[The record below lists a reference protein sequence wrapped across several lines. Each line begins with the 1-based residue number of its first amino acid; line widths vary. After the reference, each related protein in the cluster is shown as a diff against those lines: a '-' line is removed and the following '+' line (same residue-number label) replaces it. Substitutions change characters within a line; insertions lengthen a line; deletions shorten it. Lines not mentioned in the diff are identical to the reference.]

1 MRTGYRRLCAGLVA
15 SAVMGAV
22 LPQAAVART
31 AERRPSAQTA
41 AEGERPPDSPRI
53 PRTPPR
59 KYPVNS
65 ADPKVTYGA
74 GGTVIDAPTVVHGT
88 GAELSWRTF
97 ADGSGRG
104 DDLVGYQ
111 LHRSTR
117 PDFKVTGATLVAP
130 LGKNVTSYTDTTAE
144 PTPAGSAQETARR
157 YSYRLLAETRDGR
170 LLASPVRRVGVP
182 KAGHTL
188 RILRAGR
195 SGTTS
200 DTTLSSAEP
209 GANLDGKWLSVGADD
224 GTRGAARGTTRAA
237 LKFPLRGIPKK
248 ATVLQ
253 ADLRLR
259 TATDA
264 ATDTKGRGRLVELSP
279 LQREFAEKSASW
291 RRPGAGTPWRAGGG
305 DAAAAVS
312 DTTGRHGTYAW
323 DVTSLTRTWL
333 KHPSANKGVLLRAA
347 GEKNGRSTT
356 RQGTVHFAS
365 SEAPD
370 EARRPEIRVIV
381 AEPTP
386 WDTYYAPDTPARMSE
401 NNTYPVDVTVTNT
414 TTEAWPADQRAL
426 SYKWALPDGTDATT
440 AANQLK
446 ADIPALAPG
455 ASATV
460 EATVRSPF
468 TADGN
473 RRSGYTLTWDIL
485 NKADDS
491 WLSQKPGIGGLPQTT
506 SVEDPTAD
514 RVGLEKQHAYTG
526 KNTGAGSTLMN
537 NLGSGNA
544 VWSYNAFSNP
554 GRGINT
560 FARLTY
566 NAQDTSDSQL
576 GHGWSGQAAGPL
588 RLGAMLDFHP
598 DADPGEAYVIDG
610 DGTQHLFRKQGD
622 GSWQPSAGYHYR
634 LTAKPDVTSV
644 CRTGTSPEV
653 PDAWT
658 LTRPD
663 GTRFVIG
670 CDGYLTSIV
679 DKNGNTQTYV
689 YELRDAGNRRV
700 KFLTEVKDPAARTS
714 LKVAYYRAG
723 DATYDYI
730 DDKGDKAAGKDLW
743 NPRIYDHVKSM
754 TDVSGRRISFHYT
767 TKGLLGRLTD
777 GDGAAQPKV
786 FSFAY
791 DTAQGNR
798 NTKLTKVTDPRGH
811 ATDVE
816 YGDGP
821 EGGWSTKT
829 ITDRKRAATA
839 FAYASATG
847 GGTETKVTDAEQHT
861 TTYETDGQDR
871 PVKITNAKSEQ
882 TRMTWDGDHNVTLLE
897 EDNGPKTAR
906 TAFCYDEK
914 TGYPLWERLA
924 EENKEGLPSAAD
936 CAPGKFPPHSV
947 RYEYKTR
954 ADGYAVDL
962 VGKTSAEN
970 RTWRFGHDAKGNLKT
985 VTDPKGVASAEDGDY
1000 TTSYEYDAYG
1010 QLTRATDANGNPTAY
1025 KDFVATGYPRTT
1037 TDALAKVTTTEY
1049 DVRGQVTEVRDA
1061 LGKKT
1066 TRTYDAFGRP
1076 LVSKAPKDQAAG
1088 VYITTP
1094 APEYDANDNVTVS
1107 TAPNG
1112 AVSKATY
1119 DEADQVVSA
1128 TAPKDTA
1135 TSAER
1140 RTAYTYD
1147 AVGNLRTTTEPKGTA
1162 TPSDPDD
1169 YVTTNNY
1176 DEVYQLTSVVNAKKE
1191 KVGYVH
1197 DGAGNTVRVI
1207 DPKKSATPDP
1217 DDYTTKTDYDMNHRV
1232 VAVSDATG
1240 RTVKQSFDKDSLVVS
1255 TTDQEDNKTVNHY
1268 DERGKLAVVEVPHAA
1283 GTVRTTKF
1291 GYDEVGNRIKVF
1303 TPRAVAT
1310 GAEPDDFVAETT
1322 YDALNRPSRQIQ
1334 PYDPKDP
1341 RYNRK
1346 VWTETSY
1353 DAVGRVEKVSAPP
1366 SEGETTR
1373 NDTTYGYFDNGW
1385 VKTSQDVW
1393 DIRTSYDYN
1402 DLGQQ
1407 SARQLTS
1414 AGGSTSRTMRWGF
1427 YPDGK
1432 LKSRD
1437 DDGIPVGANEL
1448 VASGAQARTGRGT
1461 QVSPHV
1467 WKLNVAKAGR
1477 YTAYAE
1483 GAAGKW
1489 TKLGTDTYKKGE
1501 NAELKA
1507 AADTV
1512 KLVRDH
1518 SADADTE
1525 RKRFAY
1531 AYDVNG
1537 NLTSIDDT
1545 STGTKVDAYTM
1556 TYTGLN
1562 QVDKVVEALAGQEKK
1577 ATSYTYDANGQPET
1591 LKHPD
1596 QYAKYTYDLRELV
1609 KTVAV
1614 GKSATD
1620 ASPKVTSYDYTWRGE
1635 RKTETKANKNTVGYD
1650 YFLDGALKTQTEKK
1664 PDGTTLV
1671 ASHSYAYD
1679 ANGNKAQDVAKKMNA
1694 DDHAKYLSSTTDYTY
1709 DPADRLAKSVRTG
1722 QGAGT
1727 ETYVHDDNANV
1738 ISQTVKGKKTTFG
1751 YDRNRLLKTTV
1762 DGAAA
1767 TYTYDAFG
1775 RQESVTSGGK
1785 IIERNAYDGFDRV
1798 KQHEQADTST
1808 GALKATKYAYDP
1820 LDRTAKRTDAGG
1832 KSTDYTYLGMSGEVL
1847 GEEVAGKLTKSYQYG
1862 PWGERLS
1869 QVKHAADGSAGE
1881 SAFYGYNGHTDV
1893 ETLTDKSGDTKATYG
1908 YSAYGSDDKSD
1919 FTGIDKPDAGNSAKD
1934 VYNPYRYNSKRWDA
1948 ASATYDMG
1956 FRDYS
1961 PGLNRF
1967 TTRDMYNGAA
1977 ADMRLGADALTG
1989 NRYAF
1994 TGGNPISNV
2003 ELDGHLPCVDGIQEA
2018 CGGGGGGGPA
2028 LSRGVL
2034 ADGRSAIYD
2043 EYGIGHIVGGAGD
2056 NDASKLALKSL
2067 NDDLK
2072 KAGAFSDGSGKGT
2085 GEQFLP
2091 QDDTPPLV
2099 NGKGSFTDKN
2109 GNVRLNGTTS
2119 DFIRVS
2125 YEAGKIVDVID
2136 FDATSSTD
2144 GKEMG
2149 LIAKDIDNKMGKKR
2163 QANNVV
2169 YVAQS
2174 ADQAKMV
2181 AAHYAKDP
2189 RVRVLHPSSG
2199 FDSAPVFNGAT
2210 GRAHAGRVSPRI
2222 GRAFGFAG
2230 FAMPFAQS
2238 NSYIRSFG
2246 LRRGAVEMGMTFIDP
2261 FGVADSVS
2269 PPSNSGGVCD
2279 PSSGNCA

>member
-15 SAVMGAV
+15 SAVVGAV
-22 LPQAAVART
+22 LPQAAVAST
-31 AERRPSAQTA
+31 AEKRPSAQTR
-41 AEGERPPDSPRI
+41 AEAGEAGRPPDRPKI

-59 KYPVNS
+59 KYPANS
-65 ADPKVTYGA
+65 AEPKVTYGA

-97 ADGSGRG
+97 TSGPGKG

-117 PDFKVTGATLVAP
+117 PDFKATRATLVAP
-130 LGKNVTSYTDTTAE
+130 LGKGVTSYTDTTAE
-144 PTPAGSAQETARR
+144 PTRQGSAQETARR
-157 YSYRLLAETRDGR
+157 YSYRVLAETRDGR

-182 KAGHTL
+182 KAGHTV
-188 RILRAGR
+188 RILRGK
-195 SGTTS
+195 SS

-209 GANLDGKWLSVGADD
+209 GANLDGKWLSVGAGD
-224 GTRGAARGTTRAA
+224 RAYGTTRAA
-237 LKFPLRGIPKK
+237 LKFPVRGIPKK

-253 ADLRLR
+253 ADLNLR
-259 TATDA
+259 TAA
-264 ATDTKGRGRLVELSP
+264 KGDSRLVELSP
-279 LQREFAEKSASW
+279 LKRGFTEKSASW
-291 RRPGAGTPWRAGGG
+291 RRSGAGTPWRSGGG

-312 DTTGRHGTYAW
+312 DTTGRNGTYAW

-333 KHPSANKGVLLRAA
+333 KHPSANNGVLLSAA
-347 GEKNGRSTT
+347 KGT
-356 RQGTVHFAS
+356 GTVRFAS
-365 SEAPD
+365 SEAAD
-370 EARRPEIRVIV
+370 ETRRPRLRVIT

-414 TTEAWPADQRAL
+414 TTEAWPAGERAL
-426 SYKWALPDGTDATT
+426 SYKWSLPDGTDATT
-440 AANQLK
+440 ADNQLK

-455 ASATV
+455 VSAAVRATV
-460 EATVRSPF
+460 KSPY

-473 RRSGYTLTWDIL
+473 RRSGYTLTWDVL
-485 NKADDS
+485 NKTDNS
-491 WLSQKPGIGGLPQTT
+491 WLSQKPGIGGLAQTT
-506 SVEDPTAD
+506 AVEDPTAD
-514 RVGLEKQHAYTG
+514 RVGLEKQQAYTG

-537 NLGSGNA
+537 NVGSGNA

-560 FARLTY
+560 FTRLTY
-566 NAQDTSDSQL
+566 NAQDTSDSLL

-622 GSWQPSAGYHYR
+622 GSWKPSAGYHYR
-634 LTAKPDVTSV
+634 LTAKPGVTSV
-644 CRTGTSPEV
+644 CRTGSSPEV

-670 CDGYLTSIV
+670 CDGYLTSVV

-700 KFLTEVKDPAARTS
+700 KFLTEIKDPAARTS

-730 DDKGDKAAGKDLW
+730 DDKGDKVAGKDLW
-743 NPRIYDHVKSM
+743 NPKIYDHVKSM
-754 TDVSGRRISFHYT
+754 TDVSGRKVSFHYT
-767 TKGLLGRLTD
+767 AKGLLGRLTD
-777 GDGAAQPKV
+777 GEGAAQPKV
-786 FSFAY
+786 FSFSY
-791 DTAQGNR
+791 DTAQGNK

-811 ATDVE
+811 ATDIE

-821 EGGWSTKT
+821 ESSWSTKT
-829 ITDRKRAATA
+829 ITDRKRAATG
-839 FAYASATG
+839 FTYASATG
-847 GGTETKVTDAEQHT
+847 GGTVAKVTDAEKNT
-861 TTYETDGQDR
+861 ATYETDSQDR

-897 EDNGPKTAR
+897 EDNGPKTAK

-914 TGYPLWERLA
+914 TGYPLWERSA
-924 EENKEGLPSAAD
+924 EENKEGIPAAAD

-962 VGKTSAEN
+962 VGKTSAED
-970 RTWRFGHDAKGNLKT
+970 RVWRFGHDAKGNLKT

-1000 TTSYEYDAYG
+1000 TTAYEYDAYG
-1010 QLTRATDANGNPTAY
+1010 QLTRATDANGNATAY

-1049 DVRGQVTEVRDA
+1049 DVRGQVTEVTDA

-1066 TRTYDAFGRP
+1066 TQTYDAFGRP
-1076 LVSKAPKDQAAG
+1076 LVSKEPKDQAAG
-1088 VYITTP
+1088 VFITVP
-1094 APEYDANDNVTVS
+1094 APEYDTNDNVTVA

-1119 DEADQVVSA
+1119 DDADQVISA
-1128 TAPKDTA
+1128 TEPKDTA
-1135 TSAER
+1135 TSGER
-1140 RTAYTYD
+1140 KTAYTYD
-1147 AVGNLRTTTEPKGTA
+1147 AVGNLKTTTEPKGTA
-1162 TPSDPDD
+1162 TPADPDD

-1191 KVGYVH
+1191 KVGYVY

-1207 DPKKSATPDP
+1207 DPKKSATSDP

-1232 VAVSDATG
+1232 VAVADATG
-1240 RTVKQSFDKDSLVVS
+1240 RTVKQSYDKDSLVVS
-1255 TTDQEDNKTVNHY
+1255 TTDQEDNTTLNHY
-1268 DERGKLAVVEVPHAA
+1268 DERGKLAVVESPHAA
-1283 GTVRTTKF
+1283 GTLRTAKF
-1291 GYDEVGNRIKVF
+1291 GYDEAGNQIKVF
-1303 TPRAVAT
+1303 TPRGVAT
-1310 GAEPDDFVAETT
+1310 GSEPDDFVAETT

-1353 DAVGRVEKVSAPP
+1353 DAVGRVEKVSMPP
-1366 SEGETTR
+1366 SSGETTR
-1373 NDTTYGYFDNGW
+1373 NDTTYAYYDNGW
-1385 VKTSQDVW
+1385 VKSTQDVW
-1393 DIRTSYDYN
+1393 DIRTTYDYN

-1407 SARQLTS
+1407 NARQLTS
-1414 AGGSTSRTMRWGF
+1414 AGGSTSRTMRWGH

-1448 VASGAQARTGRGT
+1448 VASEAQARTGKGT
-1461 QVSPHV
+1461 KASPHA
-1467 WKLNVAKAGR
+1467 WTLNVSKAGT
-1477 YTAYAE
+1477 YTAYAKD
-1483 GAAGKW
+1483 GADARW

-1501 NAELKA
+1501 NADLKA

-1609 KTVAV
+1609 KTVSV

-1635 RKTETKANKNTVGYD
+1635 RKTETKANKNTVAYD
-1650 YFLDGALKTQTEKK
+1650 YFLDGALKSQTEKK

-1671 ASHSYAYD
+1671 ASHAYTYD
-1679 ANGNKAQDVAKKMNA
+1679 ANGNKAQDTAKKMNA

-1722 QGAGT
+1722 SGAGT

-1738 ISQTVKGKKTTFG
+1738 VSQTVKGKTTTFG

-1762 DGAAA
+1762 DGASA
-1767 TYTYDAFG
+1767 THTYDAFG
-1775 RQESVTSGGK
+1775 RQDTVTAGGK
-1785 IIERNAYDGFDRV
+1785 VVERNAYDGFDRV
-1798 KQHEQADTST
+1798 RQHERADTST

-1820 LDRTAKRTDAGG
+1820 LDRTSTRTDAGG

-1847 GEEVAGKLTKSYQYG
+1847 GEEVAGKLAKSYQYG

-1869 QVKHAADGSAGE
+1869 QVKHGADGAAGE
-1881 SAFYGYNGHTDV
+1881 STYYGYNGHTDV
-1893 ETLTDKSGDTKATYG
+1893 ETLTDKDGNAKATYG

-1919 FTGIDKPDAGNSAKD
+1919 FTGIDKPDAGDPAKD
-1934 VYNPYRYNSKRWDA
+1934 AYNPYRYNSKRWDA
-1948 ASATYDMG
+1948 ASGTYDMG

-1967 TTRDMYNGAA
+1967 TTRDMYNGAL
-1977 ADMRLGADALTG
+1977 ADMGLGSDPMTG

-1994 TGGNPISNV
+1994 GGGNPIGNV
-2003 ELDGHLPCVDGIQEA
+2003 ELDGHIAIPGVDNFLGGIQKHMKGVLTGGAKTVSKRNPVGSAIQGASWLFGFDNPIDKAIDKAIEAATGGGKKGSSKTRRGSGGCGAGAGWDNFDDTDSANGGRAVGMEA
-2018 CGGGGGGGPA
+2018 CLTQEYVGSHEGTSTQTKKVAPPGYRWAGRAARYFGLDSRSNINACHLLAKELGGDG
-2028 LSRGVL
+2028 LDQRNISTCSRG
-2034 ADGRSAIYD
+2034 ANTYQDGSTQGDKNMRKYEAKVSNAVSGGQSVY
-2043 EYGIGHIVGGAGD
+2043 YRVTPRYKGNRTVATGFRMTAVGTYA
-2056 NDASKLALKSL
+2056 
-2067 NDDLK
+2067 
-2072 KAGAFSDGSGKGT
+2072 DGSGG
-2085 GEQFLP
+2085 
-2091 QDDTPPLV
+2091 
-2099 NGKGSFTDKN
+2099 
-2109 GNVRLNGTTS
+2109 
-2119 DFIRVS
+2119 IRFSV
-2125 YEAGKIVDVID
+2125 
-2136 FDATSSTD
+2136 F
-2144 GKEMG
+2144 
-2149 LIAKDIDNKMGKKR
+2149 IDNDLTNGR
-2163 QANNVV
+2163 N
-2169 YVAQS
+2169 
-2174 ADQAKMV
+2174 
-2181 AAHYAKDP
+2181 
-2189 RVRVLHPSSG
+2189 LGG
-2199 FDSAPVFNGAT
+2199 FRSPETGGPVPT
-2210 GRAHAGRVSPRI
+2210 G
-2222 GRAFGFAG
+2222 
-2230 FAMPFAQS
+2230 
-2238 NSYIRSFG
+2238 
-2246 LRRGAVEMGMTFIDP
+2246 GMR
-2261 FGVADSVS
+2261 
-2269 PPSNSGGVCD
+2269 
-2279 PSSGNCA
+2279 